1 MNVGQLRELIE
12 DLDDEV
18 EVMMASQP
26 SWPMAHYLQ
35 QGVVVGCDEERIEEI
50 ERALDADDLSLDEAA
65 AARQEL
71 EQLRRDGNQTKVLW
85 LAEGSQPHDDPYL
98 PGIVSRKL
106 EWR

>member
-1 MNVGQLRELIE
+1 MNVGQLRELLE
-12 DLDDEV
+12 DLDDEA
-18 EVMMASQP
+18 EVMIASQP

-50 ERALDADDLSLDEAA
+50 EHALDADGLDDDEAT

-71 EQLRRDGNQTKVLW
+71 EQLRRYGNQKQVLW